1 MKIKNGSAD
10 VGAQRQQPSSIC
22 GRQQQLAAKSLNA
35 AEHSQDS
42 VDGTVGPQPAAG
54 AEPIQ
59 PPHIRRKVLGVSDLE
74 GDVATQSGWEFIY
87 PFLGLGR

>member
-1 MKIKNGSAD
+1 MQTIGSLVAD
-10 VGAQRQQPSSIC
+10 VHELN
-22 GRQQQLAAKSLNA
+22 RQQQLAATSLNA

-42 VDGTVGPQPAAG
+42 VDGTVGPQSAEG

-59 PPHIRRKVLGVSDLE
+59 PPHIRRKVLRVSGLE
-74 GDVATQSGWEFIY
+74 EDVARRPGWELIY